1 MAYAKDIYT
10 LRVMLG
16 LRAKNQYKAVLEML
30 KRLLPCN
37 IALICSLAY
46 NRHIN
51 LKPFKHSELK
61 RFTQAQLRE
70 EVIE

>member
-1 MAYAKDIYT
+1 
-10 LRVMLG
+10 
-16 LRAKNQYKAVLEML
+16 ML

-37 IALICSLAY
+37 IALKCSLAY
-46 NRHIN
+46 NRHATIK
-51 LKPFKHSELK
+51 LFTHGELK